1 MDEFTIGSLRF
12 GDASLDQ
19 EVKMFIKTMLVVL
32 GAILLSSPSHAGDK
46 GLAYRQGDKYDR
58 SEEKTDGGV
67 IEFPVVTA
75 PGSPMIVAVVK
86 QLSKQGWPYETVIG
100 EEQPIMQIGALTKTR
115 TISFDHFVKSLNSST
130 FDSIWVREL
139 VSTTSEAAPAKAV
152 TPIVGQWKLAGKRKL
167 RVEMPPI
174 PLKGYALVRLWNG
187 SYGSHQL
194 AFCFGE
200 PPHLGDIV
208 ETSLF
213 TAVLGREEAGSS
225 LKSHVLVSL
234 AVCGGKALKGKPDT
248 DNRLFKS
255 IEALCV
261 RFLPESELAAM
272 EK

>member
-1 MDEFTIGSLRF
+1 MDEVTIGFLRF
-12 GDASLDQ
+12 GDASLDL
-19 EVKMFIKTMLVVL
+19 EVKMFIKIMAMVL
-32 GAILLSSPSHAGDK
+32 GAILLSSPSHA
-46 GLAYRQGDKYDR
+46 GDKYDR

-75 PGSPMIVAVVK
+75 PGSPMVVVVVK

-100 EEQPIMQIGALTKTR
+100 EEQPVMQIGALTKTR
-115 TISFDHFVKSLNSST
+115 TINFDHLIKSLNSSS

-139 VSTTSEAAPAKAV
+139 VSTTSETAPAKAV
-152 TPIVGQWKLAGKRKL
+152 TPIVSQWKLAGKRKL

-174 PLKGYALVRLWNG
+174 PLKGYSLVRLWNG

-200 PPHLGDIV
+200 PPHVGDIV

-213 TAVLGREEAGSS
+213 TVVLGREEAGSS

-234 AVCGGKALKGKPDT
+234 AVCGGKSLKAKPDA

-255 IEALCV
+255 VEALSS
-261 RFLPESELAAM
+261 RFLPESELSAM